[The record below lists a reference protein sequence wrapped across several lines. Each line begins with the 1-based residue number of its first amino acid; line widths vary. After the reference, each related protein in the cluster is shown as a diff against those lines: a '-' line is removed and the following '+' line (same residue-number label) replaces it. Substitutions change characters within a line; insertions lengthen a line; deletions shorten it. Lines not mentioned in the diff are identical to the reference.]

1 MTSSTVGNL
10 LLPLVL
16 AQSNHGAEMSI
27 FSFIL
32 LKASSLFLKAEK
44 SCSGITK
51 QNTENKIQC
60 MNNKVISA
68 TETVI
73 T

>member
-1 MTSSTVGNL
+1 MTRRTTGNL

-16 AQSNHGAEMSI
+16 AQSNRGAEMSI

-32 LKASSLFLKAEK
+32 LKAYSLFLEAEK
-44 SCSGITK
+44 LCLGITK
-51 QNTENKIQC
+51 QNTENKIQR

-68 TETVI
+68 TETII